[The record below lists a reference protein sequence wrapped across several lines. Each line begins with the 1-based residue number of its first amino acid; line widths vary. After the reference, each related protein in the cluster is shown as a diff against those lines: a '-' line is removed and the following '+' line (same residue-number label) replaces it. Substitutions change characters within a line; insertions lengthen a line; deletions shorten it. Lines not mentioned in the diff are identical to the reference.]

1 MDEAEW
7 DEVMLRLGQTVFAA
21 QAFELNL
28 GTTLIALTVA
38 KGDRSKFPNE
48 MAVRDWLAEVD
59 RLTIGQ
65 IKGQL
70 RALNLLPEKMIEDIG
85 EINRMRIE
93 VAHHFA
99 NRWIDTIEE
108 EDGRAQAMAQLDEY
122 HDIFLAAARKLQDG
136 LVALGDVH
144 LLS

>member
-1 MDEAEW
+1 MDESNW
-7 DEVMLRLGQTVFAA
+7 DEVMLRLGKAVFAA

-48 MAVRDWLAEVD
+48 EAVRAWLAEVD

-70 RALNLLPEKMIEDIG
+70 RALNLLPEQMIEDIG

-108 EDGRAQAMAQLDEY
+108 EDARTQAMAELDAY
-122 HDIFLAAARKLQDG
+122 QDVFLAAARKLQNG
-136 LVALGDVH
+136 IVALGEVH